1 MSEIQ
6 SLTER
11 VQRLSTAVDDANR
24 WLLWSLVGA
33 AIAAVLV
40 GLATYVVISR
50 SKRLAD
56 TQDLLSKAKDRQLA
70 SDLGSKDVE
79 IGKAKDDAAKA
90 GQKAGEANERA
101 ADATK
106 RAEELRQQTV
116 AMETTLEQER
126 KLRTEMEKSEV
137 RRALPYIVKDGKE
150 NIAPLRPFAGMN
162 VIFEVY
168 CQTRKP
174 KERQVPSR
182 LR

>member
-1 MSEIQ
+1 MIAKAIPAEPGNVSEIQ

-11 VQRLSTAVDDANR
+11 VQRLSTAVDDANK

-70 SDLGSKDVE
+70 SDLGSKEVE

-90 GQKAGEANERA
+90 GRDAAEANKSTEL
-101 ADATK
+101 
-106 RAEELRQQTV
+106 LRQENLATSQTLV
-116 AMETTLEQER
+116 AEQNRRLELEKALAPRTLWYNQRMARKTLPPCARFQECR
-126 KLRTEMEKSEV
+126 SLWNT
-137 RRALPYIVKDGKE
+137 
-150 NIAPLRPFAGMN
+150 
-162 VIFEVY
+162 
-168 CQTRKP
+168 CQTLKP
-174 KERQVPSR
+174 LELWVP
-182 LR
+182 